1 MRLRWGERSS
11 ASGRIEAHYWRR
23 AGTCFALLALAW
35 LNTAAAAVGPDPE
48 TLTLW
53 NRHIVTFRA
62 VVGGNGPAQRLANA
76 QRRLDALADH
86 ERVQPVTAAEATV
99 GRDHGWIVSVGSQ
112 AVFGVVQG
120 DVDPESG
127 LTLEQLVRRAEG
139 ELRAALMAQAEQR
152 NPSVMFRGIGFSVL
166 ATLAVIAISWLVR
179 KLQEGGVRRLDA
191 FLKRL
196 NLVVAGVDIVP
207 TLATLERALLRVAG
221 WGIIVAIVYLLVVFI
236 LQQFPYSAPL
246 GYRLGAYLR
255 ENIASGLLSVV
266 RWLPSLAL
274 VIAVL
279 LVTRAVA
286 VWISR
291 MLAEVEQG
299 VRAVSWLQV
308 EQARATR
315 RIAVWFVWALGV
327 VIAYPLLP
335 WANNLIF
342 QAFSVVFGVG
352 LSLAST
358 GLVSQWISG
367 LAVLYSRSFRIGDFV
382 AIGETE
388 GVVTEMGSLAVKLR
402 TIKREEIVVPNS
414 VITSGRLVNYTR
426 LGEGAGAMFGV
437 RLSIGY
443 DVPWRQ
449 VNELLLRAA
458 SETRCVRREPPPRVL
473 QWELSDFSVTYQL
486 DVNLERSEDR
496 LAVRS
501 ELNARILDTFAA
513 AGVQIMTPHF
523 EGQPE
528 NPVIAPVSAS

>member
-1 MRLRWGERSS
+1 MRLHKGERSS
-11 ASGRIEAHYWRR
+11 RRGFVGARPRR
-23 AGTCFALLALAW
+23 AGTLIVLLALAW
-35 LNTAAAAVGPDPE
+35 ANAAGAAVGPDPE

-76 QRRLDALADH
+76 QRRLAALADH

-99 GRDHGWIVSVGSQ
+99 GRDRGWIVSVGSH

-139 ELRAALMAQAEQR
+139 ELRAALEAQAIQR
-152 NPSVMFRGIGFSVL
+152 NPSVLFRGIGISVL
-166 ATLAVIAISWLVR
+166 AALAVLAVSWLVR
-179 KLQEGGVRRLDA
+179 KLQESGVRRLDG
-191 FLKRL
+191 FLKKL

-207 TLATLERALLRVAG
+207 TIATLERALLRVVG
-221 WGIIVAIVYLLVVFI
+221 WGIIVALIYLLAVFV

-255 ENIASGLLSVV
+255 ENLAQGFVSVI

-274 VIAVL
+274 VVAVL
-279 LVTRAVA
+279 LMTRAVA

-291 MLAEVEQG
+291 LLAEVERG
-299 VRAVSWLQV
+299 VRNVSWLQP

-315 RIAVWFVWALGV
+315 RIAVGFVWALGI

-335 WANNLIF
+335 WANNHIF
-342 QAFSVVFGVG
+342 QAFSVVFGLG

-367 LAVLYSRSFRIGDFV
+367 LAILYSRSFRIGDFI
-382 AIGETE
+382 ATGETE
-388 GVVTEMGSLAVKLR
+388 GVVTEMGPLAIKLR
-402 TIKREEIVVPNS
+402 TIRREEVVIPNS
-414 VITSGRLVNYTR
+414 VVTAGRLVNYTR

-443 DVPWRQ
+443 DVPWQQ
-449 VNELLLRAA
+449 VNALLLQAA
-458 SETRCVRREPPPRVL
+458 ARTRHVRRDPPPRVL

-486 DVNLERSEDR
+486 DVNLERAEDR
-496 LAVRS
+496 LSVRS
-501 ELNARILDTFAA
+501 ELNARILDAFAA

-528 NPVIAPVSAS
+528 HPVIAPASAT